1 MRDTDTVSDL
11 KTKMV
16 KAFVDKCPTCGK
28 EIIALTENRVEGLME
43 QHKLLAHGKVT
54 K

>member
-1 MRDTDTVSDL
+1 M

-16 KAFVDKCPTCGK
+16 KAFVETCSTCGK
-28 EIIALTENRVEGLME
+28 EIIALSEKRVEGLME